1 MQKEYKLKKARVFQL
16 HLQER
21 HGFFKRRFRFVH
33 SKDERGAQSRIF
45 GFEKGRRQ
53 RPAQQGKT
61 TDARKRPS
69 YDTRDN
75 PRVQHNIRGEKH
87 SLRQEKQRHCRFDEV
102 APQKGR
108 TFGPFL
114 MIMKTLARIL
124 IGFYKRFISIN
135 LTRPCI
141 YVPTCSIYTLTAIE
155 KHGFFKGCVMGAKR
169 ILRCTPFHEGGYDP
183 VAENYKGNAKW
194 LV

>member
-1 MQKEYKLKKARVFQL
+1 
-16 HLQER
+16 
-21 HGFFKRRFRFVH
+21 
-33 SKDERGAQSRIF
+33 
-45 GFEKGRRQ
+45 
-53 RPAQQGKT
+53 
-61 TDARKRPS
+61 
-69 YDTRDN
+69 
-75 PRVQHNIRGEKH
+75 
-87 SLRQEKQRHCRFDEV
+87 
-102 APQKGR
+102 
-108 TFGPFL
+108 

-124 IGFYKRFISIN
+124 IGFHKRFISIN

>member
-1 MQKEYKLKKARVFQL
+1 
-16 HLQER
+16 
-21 HGFFKRRFRFVH
+21 
-33 SKDERGAQSRIF
+33 
-45 GFEKGRRQ
+45 
-53 RPAQQGKT
+53 
-61 TDARKRPS
+61 
-69 YDTRDN
+69 
-75 PRVQHNIRGEKH
+75 
-87 SLRQEKQRHCRFDEV
+87 
-102 APQKGR
+102 
-108 TFGPFL
+108 

-183 VAENYKGNAKW
+183 VAENDKGNAKW